1 VTIAQ
6 QFGANLRYCRRRAGL
21 SQEETAMRASLHRTA
36 ISYIERGMRIPRID
50 TAAKLAAVVGVDPG
64 DLFDGIVWEPGD
76 VRIGRFIAQEVPGLG
91 TVQRNFEV
99 ERPNGS

>member
-1 VTIAQ
+1 MSVAE

-36 ISYIERGMRIPRID
+36 VSYIERGTRIPRID

-76 VRIGRFIAQEVPGLG
+76 IVIGQFKPEPDATL
-91 TVQRNFEV
+91 
-99 ERPNGS
+99 

>member
-1 VTIAQ
+1 VSVAE

-36 ISYIERGMRIPRID
+36 VSYIERGTRIPRID
-50 TAAKLAAVVGVDPG
+50 TAAKLAAVIGVDPG

-76 VRIGRFIAQEVPGLG
+76 IRHGQFKPDPPDTL
-91 TVQRNFEV
+91 
-99 ERPNGS
+99 

>member
-1 VTIAQ
+1 VSVAE

-36 ISYIERGMRIPRID
+36 VSYIERGTRIPRID

-64 DLFDGIVWEPGD
+64 DLFDGISWKPGE
-76 VRIGRFIAQEVPGLG
+76 VRVGQFKPDPDATL
-91 TVQRNFEV
+91 
-99 ERPNGS
+99 

>member
-1 VTIAQ
+1 MTVAE

-36 ISYIERGMRIPRID
+36 VSYIERGTRIPRID

-76 VRIGRFIAQEVPGLG
+76 IVIGQFKPDPDATL
-91 TVQRNFEV
+91 
-99 ERPNGS
+99 

>member
-1 VTIAQ
+1 MSVAE

-36 ISYIERGMRIPRID
+36 VSYIERGTRIPRID

-64 DLFDGIVWEPGD
+64 DLFDGIVWQPGD
-76 VRIGRFIAQEVPGLG
+76 IVIGQFKPDQDATL
-91 TVQRNFEV
+91 
-99 ERPNGS
+99 

>member
-1 VTIAQ
+1 MTVAE

-36 ISYIERGMRIPRID
+36 VSYIERGTRIPRID

-64 DLFDGIVWEPGD
+64 DLFDGIVWETGEVRPGSFTEEDDD
-76 VRIGRFIAQEVPGLG
+76 VPRSDLGR
-91 TVQRNFEV
+91 
-99 ERPNGS
+99 

>member
-1 VTIAQ
+1 VVSRAVAE

-21 SQEETAMRASLHRTA
+21 SQEETATRASLHRTA
-36 ISYIERGMRIPRID
+36 VSYIERGTRIPRID

-76 VRIGRFIAQEVPGLG
+76 IVIGQFKPDPDATL
-91 TVQRNFEV
+91 
-99 ERPNGS
+99 

>member
-1 VTIAQ
+1 MSVAE

-36 ISYIERGMRIPRID
+36 VSYIERGARIPRID
-50 TAAKLAAVVGVDPG
+50 TAAKLAAVIGVDPG

-76 VRIGRFIAQEVPGLG
+76 IVVGQFKPDDTATL
-91 TVQRNFEV
+91 
-99 ERPNGS
+99 

>member
-1 VTIAQ
+1 MVSRAVAE
-6 QFGANLRYCRRRAGL
+6 QFGANLRYCRKRAGL

-36 ISYIERGMRIPRID
+36 VSYIERGTRIPRID

-76 VRIGRFIAQEVPGLG
+76 IVIGQFKPEPDATL
-91 TVQRNFEV
+91 
-99 ERPNGS
+99 